1 MPPKVRRRRGA
12 KHRAAAIAAQDVDW
26 FRRLASGRGV
36 WLFFVAAVLLF
47 YAAPLFEEHATVQW
61 DAADYHYSVQKYFA
75 DHLRSGQLPHWSP
88 YPYSGMPF
96 LADIQVGAWYPLNW
110 PFFLIGITPRA
121 IEWEIALHCLLAFAG
136 AFLVARVLIGDSV
149 AALFAGAL
157 YAFSGFF
164 AAHSSHVGMFQ
175 SAALLPWLMWTGMAG
190 LRRSRWLPAVGV
202 IAAGA
207 ILAGYFQT
215 ALYAHTAFGLFLL
228 AYGLQTRV
236 APWRIALVLGCTAML
251 PLGLTAIQI
260 LPGMELTL
268 QSNRAAVDFSRG
280 ANSTLVPGALLTLVD
295 ADHYHAP
302 GVAGYTGPQDIT
314 QFYFYQGLLM
324 LPLAALG
331 AIKGKAWRYVVAPA
345 LPALWY
351 AFGPAGG
358 FYLLVARLPGFRS
371 IRAPVHVWFVV
382 ALSLA
387 LLAASGV
394 LWLSRRFPYRW
405 LPIALFAIFMA
416 DLWIWNMRD
425 NGLAYAR
432 ASFEEEYGNFQQR
445 FRFMAESTAGGGL
458 RRIWAA
464 LDSPGF
470 GQLNGM
476 LDSRIEVT
484 FGYNPLEL
492 ARYSAYL
499 DAAGQ
504 NPRLLDSLAVTAK
517 LDMTT
522 GRFYPNPSALPRVT
536 APPTVV
542 TVGSSAE
549 AAARLR
555 SLDPAR
561 EAVIEGRPIVPGG
574 PVQVRILSYTGDIYR
589 IAYQA
594 AGPALIR
601 IAVPYY
607 PGWRAEV
614 DGRTL
619 PVFPVDL
626 ALSGVTVPAGS
637 HDLLFR
643 YESTW
648 FRAGALISAVSW
660 LGVALWFTW
669 PFLARFH
676 GGARS
681 PAEPEPR
688 A

>member
-1 MPPKVRRRRGA
+1 MPPKAHRKRGVSP
-12 KHRAAAIAAQDVDW
+12 RPAAIAAQDVDW
-26 FRRLASGRGV
+26 FYRLASGRGV
-36 WLFFVAAVLLF
+36 WLFFVVAVLLF
-47 YAAPLFEEHATVQW
+47 YAAPLFQEHATVQW

-121 IEWEIALHCLLAFAG
+121 IEWEIALHCFLAFAG
-136 AFLVARVLIGDSV
+136 AFLVARELIGDPV

-164 AAHSSHVGMFQ
+164 AAHSSHVGLFQ
-175 SAALLPWLMWTGMAG
+175 SASLLPWLMWTGMAS
-190 LRRSRWLPAVGV
+190 LRRWRWLPAVGA

-207 ILAGYFQT
+207 VLAGYFQT
-215 ALYAHTAFGLFLL
+215 ALYAIAAFGLFLL
-228 AYGLQTRV
+228 AYGLQARV

-251 PLGLTAIQI
+251 ALGLTAIQI

-268 QSNRAAVDFSRG
+268 QSNRAAADFSRD
-280 ANSTLVPGALLTLVD
+280 ANATLVPGALLTLVNP
-295 ADHYHAP
+295 DHYHAP
-302 GVAGYTGPQDIT
+302 AVAGYTGPQDIT

-324 LPLAALG
+324 LPLAVLG
-331 AIKGKAWRYVVAPA
+331 AVKGKAWRYVVAPA
-345 LPALWY
+345 VPALWY
-351 AFGPAGG
+351 AFGPPGG

-394 LWLSRRFPYRW
+394 LWLKRRFPDRW
-405 LPIALFAIFMA
+405 LPLTLFAIFMA
-416 DLWIWNMRD
+416 DLWIWNMSD
-425 NGLAYAR
+425 NHLAYAR
-432 ASFEEEYGNFQQR
+432 ASFEELYGNLQQR
-445 FRFMAESTAGGGL
+445 FRFVADSTANGGL
-458 RRIWAA
+458 RRLWAPF
-464 LDSPGF
+464 DSPGF
-470 GQLNGM
+470 GQLNAM

-499 DAAGQ
+499 DAAAQ

-517 LDMTT
+517 LNMTT
-522 GRFYPNPSALPRVT
+522 GRFDPNPSALARVT
-536 APPTVV
+536 APLSVV

-549 AAARLR
+549 AAAKLR

-561 EAVIEGRPIVPGG
+561 EAVVEGRSIVPGG
-574 PVQVRILSYTGDIYR
+574 PVQTRILSYLGSQYA

-594 AGPALIR
+594 SGPALIR

-607 PGWRAEV
+607 PGWRAQV
-614 DGRTL
+614 DGHSL

-637 HDLLFR
+637 HELLFR

-648 FRAGALISAVSW
+648 FRTGALISAVSW
-660 LGVALWFTW
+660 IGVALWFAW
-669 PFLARFH
+669 PFLVRL
-676 GGARS
+676 R
-681 PAEPEPR
+681 R
-688 A
+688 V